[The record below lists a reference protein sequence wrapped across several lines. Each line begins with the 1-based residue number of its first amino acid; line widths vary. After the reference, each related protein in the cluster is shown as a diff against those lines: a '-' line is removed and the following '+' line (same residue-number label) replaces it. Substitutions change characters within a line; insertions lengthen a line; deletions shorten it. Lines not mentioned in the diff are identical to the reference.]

1 MSAGIFNTCPACAR
15 LLDEW
20 ISKHEFGE
28 TQNAEYIAMSAHHD
42 LCMEHQQWRRRNVG
56 RWIFAPELLEKEYA
70 EIDARI
76 KMIEELH
83 AHSQLSPV

>member
-1 MSAGIFNTCPACAR
+1 MKPMSVFNECPTCAQ

-20 ISKHEFGE
+20 ISKHEFDE
-28 TQNAEYIAMSAHHD
+28 TQNAEYIAMSAHQD
-42 LCMEHQQWRRRNVG
+42 LCKEHQLWRRRNVG
-56 RWIFAPELLEKEYA
+56 LWIFAPELLEKEYA

-83 AHSQLSPV
+83 AHS